1 MQSDVPFAEQLRVA
15 NEFAQTLLGL
25 DVPTATERAS
35 GHGYLVGR
43 VGLKY
48 DQVLTA
54 DLRANRIT
62 LDCSDDDIV
71 ESATAG

>member
-15 NEFAQTLLGL
+15 NEFAQTLLRL

-35 GHGYLVGR
+35 ERGYLVRR

-71 ESATAG
+71 ERAAAG